1 MAAKAFSL
9 AELETV
15 LRAVVAGDR
24 SYRLDAMNAFRV
36 ANPGGT
42 AVDYL
47 VNTET
52 ITRDDYDTALA
63 AFTADV
69 GNAVGDAV
77 TGDTVEL
84 EDIFTYLLTAGRVD
98 RLAVLNVL
106 RTEIADPDKPVVKY
120 LVNMDVPLPGE
131 AATALAAVTAD
142 AAA

>member
-98 RLAVLNVL
+98 RLAVLNVV
-106 RTEIADPDKPVVKY
+106 RTELGEDAVDY
-120 LVNMDVPLPGE
+120 LVNMHVPLPGE

>member
-1 MAAKAFSL
+1 MAAKAFVL
-9 AELETV
+9 TELETV
-15 LRAVVAGDR
+15 LRSVVAGDR

-36 ANPGGT
+36 ANSKSE
-42 AVDYL
+42 VDYL

-52 ITRDDYDTALA
+52 ISRADYDTALA

-69 GNAVGDAV
+69 GNAAAGAV
-77 TGDTVEL
+77 TGETTEL

-98 RLAVLNVL
+98 RLAVLNVV
-106 RTEIADPDKPVVKY
+106 RTELGEDTVDY
-120 LVNMDVPLPGE
+120 LVNMHVPLPGE